1 MTWLMVAV
9 GGAAGSLARY
19 GVAQTMGRWN
29 GVAVPY
35 ATALVNVV
43 GCGAAGL
50 MLGLIAS
57 GHLPLTPARRA
68 LIFAGVLGGFTTFSG
83 VGIDTLALVQD
94 GRAGTAATNV
104 ILQIAA
110 GLALLAVGYALGR
123 R

>member
-1 MTWLMVAV
+1 MIWLMVAV

-19 GVAQTMGRWN
+19 GVAHTMGRWN

-35 ATALVNVV
+35 ATALVNVA
-43 GCGAAGL
+43 GCGVAGL
-50 MLGLIAS
+50 TLGLIA
-57 GHLPLTPARRA
+57 GGRLALTPAQRA
-68 LIFAGVLGGFTTFSG
+68 LLFSGVLGGFTTFSG